1 MLASALQEE
10 DAPEGEVA
18 EDPLDVI
25 RLRSLYT
32 NKVSLTHINSFSKRA
47 LEHELGSALL
57 IPENP
62 ARHHLDSQAAP
73 VQEDTAEDYQRVAH
87 GFSASW
93 RGGYLCMQ
101 DVEGAEKEMEAE
113 EAGDV
118 EGSFCS

>member
-47 LEHELGSALL
+47 LEHELILRT
-57 IPENP
+57 PENQ
-62 ARHHLDSQAAP
+62 ARHVIWIRRPLPCRRTRRRTTNVLHMAFLLHGGEGISACRMWR
-73 VQEDTAEDYQRVAH
+73 VQRRRWKRRRQ
-87 GFSASW
+87 G
-93 RGGYLCMQ
+93 M
-101 DVEGAEKEMEAE
+101 
-113 EAGDV
+113 
-118 EGSFCS
+118 

>member
-1 MLASALQEE
+1 M
-10 DAPEGEVA
+10 
-18 EDPLDVI
+18 
-25 RLRSLYT
+25 
-32 NKVSLTHINSFSKRA
+32 
-47 LEHELGSALL
+47 
-57 IPENP
+57 
-62 ARHHLDSQAAP
+62 
-73 VQEDTAEDYQRVAH
+73 QEDTAEDYQRVAH